1 MINWVG
7 EEVQEPR
14 RSECASH
21 VPAIKAFFKE
31 AHVFVS
37 AQKPDD
43 VTEESIGSVVSKIA
57 PPSERARRM
66 SCPVDTKEAVGT
78 NYRKTNAAMEMR
90 RINRDSFWAR
100 AEREEE
106 LRKEEERRRV
116 LEERRRWEKERVMQE
131 RREAEERERRL
142 SEKEQLLQEQRMMQ
156 AKMEAEARKQEKAKW
171 EVQQQQHE
179 EEMRARFRRSESIE
193 KAAEAAVLVSQRSM
207 NPREFFR
214 QLSSSSSR
222 TPPSPGSPR
231 TVKPPFRRYQRSLT
245 DTAFIFGKSDS
256 STPTSP
262 RSPTVVSPFS
272 RTPTSPLPHITRVG
286 SLSPPSPGRP
296 DPTFRPIT
304 QDQSPTRHVVPLTS
318 PPTSPQRPT
327 LTRQTAASAV
337 PQLRLPPAQPAS
349 QSLPSISPE
358 LLAQTEL
365 PQAPAH
371 SDPDHSSV
379 ASPPAASSGLSKPLP
394 PVLEPPSEPQ
404 SASLI
409 SCPPVDSTPPVT
421 EPTFSP
427 APADRAPALPSDTPV
442 APLASPAAP
451 MTPPSPAPPLGTSE
465 AAEPHTASRTLSYLQ
480 MQSDT
485 TAETVSREKAASNE
499 ATDSS
504 TVAVAASHEQEVEE
518 EEEEL
523 KEEEEEEEEK
533 RACVP
538 VHIEAPAESVCL
550 QAMETDSVV
559 QAACVDEVPHS
570 EPAEL
575 HPEAEAG
582 PTSEESLKAES
593 VIWREVM
600 VGDGDLQEVGE
611 QRVESVSTY
620 IQETQPSAPPLDI
633 YLIREKDEAEEDR
646 ETNCQP
652 DQEPIR
658 ADPEETHQSL
668 AEREEPAG
676 QPANE
681 MDHGDE
687 DEEEGCE
694 ERGEQT
700 IKQNGTAEPQHSP
713 PPRCGVRHEVSEKV
727 YTMPEVAELKE
738 VENGETESTEPR
750 TLCEYQAEPQH
761 SPPPRCGV
769 RHEVS
774 EKVYTMP
781 EVVEL
786 KEEENGETESTE
798 SQQESTEPH
807 TLYEYQAE
815 PQHSPPPRCGV
826 RHEVSEKVYTMPEVV
841 ELKEEENGETEST
854 ESQQESTEP
863 GRKLCVR
870 ALYEYQAE
878 DESELS
884 LEPGDIISA
893 VETVNQAWLSGCSKD
908 GRQGMFP
915 ANYVEA
921 L

>member
-1 MINWVG
+1 LFCYSNLCPPSPSVSTPAGGVAELAAKFHVGRPLYGLCQVTAPGSGQPRIVMINWVG

-231 TVKPPFRRYQRSLT
+231 T
-245 DTAFIFGKSDS
+245 
-256 STPTSP
+256 
-262 RSPTVVSPFS
+262 
-272 RTPTSPLPHITRVG
+272 
-286 SLSPPSPGRP
+286 
-296 DPTFRPIT
+296 
-304 QDQSPTRHVVPLTS
+304 
-318 PPTSPQRPT
+318 
-327 LTRQTAASAV
+327 
-337 PQLRLPPAQPAS
+337 
-349 QSLPSISPE
+349 
-358 LLAQTEL
+358 
-365 PQAPAH
+365 
-371 SDPDHSSV
+371 
-379 ASPPAASSGLSKPLP
+379 
-394 PVLEPPSEPQ
+394 
-404 SASLI
+404 
-409 SCPPVDSTPPVT
+409 
-421 EPTFSP
+421 
-427 APADRAPALPSDTPV
+427 APALPSDTPV

-465 AAEPHTASRTLSYLQ
+465 AAE
-480 MQSDT
+480 
-485 TAETVSREKAASNE
+485 
-499 ATDSS
+499 
-504 TVAVAASHEQEVEE
+504 E

-523 KEEEEEEEEK
+523 KEEEEEEEEEEK

-559 QAACVDEVPHS
+559 QAAC
-570 EPAEL
+570 
-575 HPEAEAG
+575 
-582 PTSEESLKAES
+582 
-593 VIWREVM
+593 
-600 VGDGDLQEVGE
+600 
-611 QRVESVSTY
+611 
-620 IQETQPSAPPLDI
+620 
-633 YLIREKDEAEEDR
+633 
-646 ETNCQP
+646 
-652 DQEPIR
+652 
-658 ADPEETHQSL
+658 
-668 AEREEPAG
+668 
-676 QPANE
+676 
-681 MDHGDE
+681 
-687 DEEEGCE
+687 
-694 ERGEQT
+694 
-700 IKQNGTAEPQHSP
+700 
-713 PPRCGVRHEVSEKV
+713 
-727 YTMPEVAELKE
+727 
-738 VENGETESTEPR
+738 
-750 TLCEYQAEPQH
+750 
-761 SPPPRCGV
+761 
-769 RHEVS
+769 
-774 EKVYTMP
+774 
-781 EVVEL
+781 
-786 KEEENGETESTE
+786 
-798 SQQESTEPH
+798 
-807 TLYEYQAE
+807 
-815 PQHSPPPRCGV
+815 
-826 RHEVSEKVYTMPEVV
+826 
-841 ELKEEENGETEST
+841 
-854 ESQQESTEP
+854 
-863 GRKLCVR
+863 RKLCVR